1 MAKQEVNSTG
11 APPPS
16 GAYSQGIRA
25 GDFLFLSGQYPRYL
39 FRLMLLE
46 LLVFELVSALGNS
59 DGDIVDQ
66 SFEAQVRQTLA
77 NLTAVAAESGRSL
90 KNAVR
95 VGVYLHDISTFEEMD
110 AIYRDSFPEPRPART
125 TIETPLP
132 GFGIE
137 IDAVI
142 YLGD

>member
-25 GDFLFLSGQYPRYL
+25 GDFLFLSGQGP
-39 FRLMLLE
+39 FD
-46 LLVFELVSALGNS
+46 S

>member
-11 APPPS
+11 APAPS
-16 GAYSQGIRA
+16 GAYSQGISA
-25 GDFLFLSGQYPRYL
+25 GDFLFLSGQGP
-39 FRLMLLE
+39 FD
-46 LLVFELVSALGNS
+46 S

-66 SFEAQVRQTLA
+66 SFEAQVRQVLA
-77 NLTAVAAESGRSL
+77 NLAAIAAESDKSL
-90 KNAVR
+90 GDAVR
-95 VGVYLHDISTFEEMD
+95 VGVYLHDLSTFEEMD

-125 TIETPLP
+125 TIETPSP

-142 YLGD
+142 YLGA